1 MMRGISPVIAT
12 VIILAVTVAIAVAVI
27 GWITGLWGSLTGG
40 TEQLQIY
47 PDSYIN
53 ATGNFAIIHVRNTGS
68 ADATITKIEIEGIGS
83 FGSDKFD
90 VYTNEEDAVGD
101 AIKVNLTADNDVVKA
116 GEEAWIAIVNV
127 TGATAGSSY
136 NVKIYTANG
145 NVFPAIV
152 KAVQK

>member
-12 VIILAVTVAIAVAVI
+12 VMILAVTVAIAVAVI

-53 ATGNFAIIHVRNTGS
+53 ATTDTIYLHVRNTGS
-68 ADATITKIEIEGIGS
+68 ADATITRIDVEGLGQVTNPNVTVVRAGETVWIQGS
-83 FGSDKFD
+83 LS
-90 VYTNEEDAVGD
+90 GD
-101 AIKVNLTADNDVVKA
+101 AI
-116 GEEAWIAIVNV
+116 
-127 TGATAGSSY
+127 AGSSY

-152 KAVQK
+152 KATK